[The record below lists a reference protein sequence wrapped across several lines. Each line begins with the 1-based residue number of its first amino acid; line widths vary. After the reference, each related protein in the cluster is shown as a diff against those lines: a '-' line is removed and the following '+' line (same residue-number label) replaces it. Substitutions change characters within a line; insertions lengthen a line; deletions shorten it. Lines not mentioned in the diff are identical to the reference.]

1 MQPAF
6 GRQHRLPQKW
16 PESMYLLDK
25 KIYLKFHQIEKIL
38 SGPNRRVP
46 NPGFWQNKVQFSRQ
60 SIRHTT
66 PELLDTFGVDH
77 HFTMQMQSHNARF
90 PRWKHDPAVLIV
102 CLRSTIRRFLDTSE
116 QIKISDFGSLIFLNK
131 ILLSMFV

>member
-1 MQPAF
+1 MQP
-6 GRQHRLPQKW
+6 GLSRQHRLSRKW
-16 PESMYLLDK
+16 SESMYLLDK
-25 KIYLKFHQIEKIL
+25 KIYFKKYNFKKIV
-38 SGPNRRVP
+38 SGQTRRVP

-60 SIRHTT
+60 SIGHTT
-66 PELLDTFGVDH
+66 PELQVTFGVDH

-116 QIKISDFGSLIFLNK
+116 QIKISDFGPLIIFP
-131 ILLSMFV
+131 I